1 MSIFCYAKNSSLLT
15 QVETHY
21 REAETVKMDVAKTLR
36 LSLLDQEKKSEGTIK
51 IKKGGLLRWESMA
64 PTHTLVLADGKYIW
78 LVDYAEG
85 EDEKPNI
92 IKATNPKKTQPHQV
106 VAFLL
111 GQGKISNDFIVTG
124 EKSVGSHDMKLELR
138 PKSEADEVK
147 WLTLVIDKDKK
158 EIEKLSFQDSVGN
171 ITELE
176 FKDVQFDTEMN
187 KSVFMYSPPKG
198 AEITNLR

>member
-1 MSIFCYAKNSSLLT
+1 MSIFCYAKTSSLLND
-15 QVETHY
+15 VEKHY
-21 REAETVKMDVAKTLR
+21 RDAQSVKMDVTKTLK

-78 LVDYAEG
+78 LVDYAQG

-111 GQGKISNDFIVTG
+111 GQGKISSDFIVTE
-124 EKSVGSHDMKLELR
+124 EKSLDPHNTKLELK
-138 PKSEADEVK
+138 PKSEEDEVK
-147 WLTLVIDKDKK
+147 WLTLVVDKDKK

-171 ITELE
+171 ITELD
-176 FKDVQFDTEMN
+176 FKNVQFDTEMN
-187 KSVFMYSPPKG
+187 KAVFKYSPPKG
-198 AEITNLR
+198 AEITVLR